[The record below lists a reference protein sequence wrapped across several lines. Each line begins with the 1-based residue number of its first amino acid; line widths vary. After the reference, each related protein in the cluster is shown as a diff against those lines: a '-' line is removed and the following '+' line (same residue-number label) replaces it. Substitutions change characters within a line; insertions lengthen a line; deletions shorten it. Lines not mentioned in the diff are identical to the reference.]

1 MRTPAGTECPHYYED
16 FFRGRST
23 QECRLVGRR
32 TGRDAWEPR
41 LCKKCPVPAV
51 LRANGCPNLE
61 LEAHVARGLFGLM
74 RRVVVYA
81 FCKDTLTDVENPYVG
96 CGRCHP
102 DAALIL
108 ESAQVKE

>member
-23 QECRLVGRR
+23 QECRLIGRR

-41 LCKKCPVPAV
+41 LCKKCPVPAI

-61 LEAHVARGLFGLM
+61 LEAHVARGLLGLI
-74 RRVVVYA
+74 RRVVVSA
-81 FCKDTLTDVENPYVG
+81 FCEDSLTEVANPYVG

-108 ESAQVKE
+108 ESPQVKE